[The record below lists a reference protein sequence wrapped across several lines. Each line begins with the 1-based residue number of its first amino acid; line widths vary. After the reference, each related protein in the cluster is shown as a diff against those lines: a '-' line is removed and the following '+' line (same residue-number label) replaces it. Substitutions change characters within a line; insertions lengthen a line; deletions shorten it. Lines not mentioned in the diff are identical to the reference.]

1 MNAEALFAS
10 KVLTSDHQNMT
21 VAKDRL
27 MRALR
32 SNMPNV
38 QVETLEAQAG
48 SYRTYK
54 ADFERCAEACIDFI
68 ADYAGIVRGIGN
80 DETAVDKQAL
90 KDAVADWMSDELS
103 TADDWADEVEGGMA
117 AA

>member
-27 MRALR
+27 MRTLR

-38 QVETLEAQAG
+38 RVESLEAQAE

-54 ADFERCAEACIDFI
+54 ADFERDVEACIDFL
-68 ADYAGIVRGIGN
+68 AEYAGIVRGIGN
-80 DETAVDKQAL
+80 DETEVDKQAL
-90 KDAVADWMSDELS
+90 KDAVADWLSDEVS
-103 TADDWADEVEGGMA
+103 TADDWTDEVEAGDVE
-117 AA
+117 